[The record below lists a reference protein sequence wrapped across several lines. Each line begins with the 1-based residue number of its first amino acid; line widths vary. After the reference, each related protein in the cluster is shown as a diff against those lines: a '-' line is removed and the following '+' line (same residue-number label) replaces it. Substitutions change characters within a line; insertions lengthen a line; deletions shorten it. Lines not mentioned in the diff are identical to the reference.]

1 MPDLYQVGNALT
13 SGFQSAQH
21 PVFQIGSSSSEQR
34 IEFSRLINL
43 TQECIEIAVMAV
55 VEFAGLTDLE
65 QAQSVVSVVKTRAI
79 VVQDQLLLLV
89 RLVGESIR
97 DNAT

>member
-1 MPDLYQVGNALT
+1 MRSTPYSKLGLVVVSREIKLD
-13 SGFQSAQH
+13 
-21 PVFQIGSSSSEQR
+21 R
-34 IEFSRLINL
+34 ISNL
-43 TQECIEIAVMAV
+43 TLECIEIAVMAV

-65 QAQSVVSVVKTRAI
+65 QAQSVVSVVKARAM

>member
-1 MPDLYQVGNALT
+1 MRSTPYSRLGLVVV
-13 SGFQSAQH
+13 SR
-21 PVFQIGSSSSEQR
+21 E

-65 QAQSVVSVVKTRAI
+65 QAQSVVSVVKARAM

-97 DNAT
+97 DKAT

>member
-1 MPDLYQVGNALT
+1 MRSTPYFRLGLVVVSREIELG
-13 SGFQSAQH
+13 
-21 PVFQIGSSSSEQR
+21 R
-34 IEFSRLINL
+34 ISNL
-43 TQECIEIAVMAV
+43 TLECIEIADMAV

-65 QAQSVVSVVKTRAI
+65 QAQSVVSVVKARAM
-79 VVQDQLLLLV
+79 VVQDHLLLLV

>member
-1 MPDLYQVGNALT
+1 MRSTPY
-13 SGFQSAQH
+13 
-21 PVFQIGSSSSEQR
+21 
-34 IEFSRLINL
+34 SRLGLVVISREIELGRISNL
-43 TQECIEIAVMAV
+43 TLECIEIADMAV
-55 VEFAGLTDLE
+55 VGFACLTNLG
-65 QAQSVVSVVKTRAI
+65 QAQLVVAVVKAQAI

>member
-1 MPDLYQVGNALT
+1 MRSTPYFRLGLVVV
-13 SGFQSAQH
+13 SR
-21 PVFQIGSSSSEQR
+21 E
-34 IEFSRLINL
+34 IEFSRLSNL
-43 TQECIEIAVMAV
+43 TLECIEIADMAV
-55 VEFAGLTDLE
+55 VGFTCLTDLG
-65 QAQSVVSVVKTRAI
+65 QAQLIVAVAKAQAI

>member
-1 MPDLYQVGNALT
+1 
-13 SGFQSAQH
+13 
-21 PVFQIGSSSSEQR
+21 
-34 IEFSRLINL
+34 
-43 TQECIEIAVMAV
+43 MAV

-65 QAQSVVSVVKTRAI
+65 QAQSVVSVVKTRAM